1 MVAAPVWLCLSFGLG
16 METCAVKQAA
26 SWENVFFSGGVDEW
40 PGLLIREGISQAGAG
55 GVAAVLPL
63 CSALLVQLG
72 LLGSAP
78 PPTSSADPPMQN
90 PGLFHVLLEGRKCF
104 TPRCSP
110 ATAIGGQR
118 WSDGRQM

>member
-26 SWENVFFSGGVDEW
+26 SWKNVFFSGGVDEW

-55 GVAAVLPL
+55 GVAAVLPP

-72 LLGSAP
+72 LLSSAP
-78 PPTSSADPPMQN
+78 PPN
-90 PGLFHVLLEGRKCF
+90 LIC
-104 TPRCSP
+104 
-110 ATAIGGQR
+110 
-118 WSDGRQM
+118 